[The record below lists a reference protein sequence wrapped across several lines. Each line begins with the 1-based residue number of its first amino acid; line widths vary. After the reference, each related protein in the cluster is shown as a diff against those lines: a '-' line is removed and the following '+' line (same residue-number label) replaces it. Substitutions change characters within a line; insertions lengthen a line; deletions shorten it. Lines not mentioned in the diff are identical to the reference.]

1 MFHIYS
7 VHQVA
12 LIFTTE
18 SNILHFLPFSAS
30 LPSYS
35 HNKWVSLLRIDI
47 GQWCVCVRV
56 FVFSGIWYPVYKYR
70 AVYKNLSTS

>member
-12 LIFTTE
+12 LTFTTE
-18 SNILHFLPFSAS
+18 SNILHFLPFPAS

-35 HNKWVSLLRIDI
+35 HNKWVWLLMIDI
-47 GQWCVCVRV
+47 GQWCVCVC
-56 FVFSGIWYPVYKYR
+56 VFSGIWYPVYKYR